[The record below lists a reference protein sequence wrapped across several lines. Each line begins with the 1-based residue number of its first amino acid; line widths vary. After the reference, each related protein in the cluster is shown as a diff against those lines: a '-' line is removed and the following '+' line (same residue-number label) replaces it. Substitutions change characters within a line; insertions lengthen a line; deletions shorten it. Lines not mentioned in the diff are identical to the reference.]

1 MFFGRSMFS
10 SRPHYIHHRKYVLK
24 LDIYVIT
31 ASEPDIRADITMN
44 CYETFVFYKQKPFV
58 PGVSWDLGPLV
69 LLQNV

>member
-44 CYETFVFYKQKPFV
+44 CYETLCFISKNLLYLVC
-58 PGVSWDLGPLV
+58 PGIWDH
-69 LLQNV
+69 